1 MWIFSRLFGNKRAD
15 NDAADETEAP
25 KQADNEIERAAPPLK
40 IADLPEESDAYL
52 RDTKWPPDPRF
63 NKSFTVLQVFNQQGG
78 LIRRICSAM
87 PLSDE
92 DLERYFL
99 PAVWNVANFVHLLS
113 ASQDTHHRGYGGL
126 FAHSLETA
134 LYAVNISKNKIF
146 DFSEAPDVAFH
157 NRGRW
162 ILACALAGLVHDVG
176 KAVTDITVRTKQ
188 GEEWNPN
195 EAPLGTWLEMHGRPE
210 FTFSWNNDREYARHP
225 LASLDYARKLVPD
238 ETYRYLTSAA
248 NRNIENELRSAIL
261 GGEEAKSA
269 SLIAQIIRQADSLS
283 VRLDNETAGSVDKRD
298 KLVTSEP
305 ADKVMQAIAELIA
318 EKVWTVNEENA
329 RVFVTKRGTFLLWSD
344 VRDILSKLRA
354 QGYAG
359 APENRDIMASM
370 LLDRG
375 LFERPPEEVD
385 TTRRLYWPLCP
396 IDKGEEFLTCVKVA
410 VPERLFI
417 GPMPAETLAI
427 VRKLPVTDEESE
439 AWLNRW
445 GCVPAEEEKK
455 HDTDAYMSGLIS
467 EGDDFEDPEVPESEN
482 AGDFEEEYAELFSND
497 LDYNGL
503 WGAEWGAEAPVGI
516 EHEVR
521 RADGTTPSSAVGTSA
536 ADSGAESSGASGVR
550 VVSESGRFDANTSL
564 ASTLTTTLPDA
575 DEMLSEKEAAAMM
588 GLSVDVPGAAAPK
601 PAGPSSSETS
611 SDTSS
616 MSSASV
622 ASVASVS
629 SAAAFACNTE
639 IKPDTSGDKRQE
651 TKSKEAAELA
661 RNGDAER
668 TESLHAKRPEDDR
681 KDGAADVRLV
691 CSKSDAGKTGG
702 NDAAAGP
709 GEDDADADADAGAAA
724 AASEKTKS
732 HVPDFDALSEEGLLI
747 FCEPLENAEALRSK
761 RTRRK
766 KGKEKE
772 KDKNAEQL
780 SAADNAA
787 NSAPSEADLAPKE
800 HAQRAGRESSVP
812 SSPVRQIEEP
822 AKPSGKEF
830 SKSAAAQNAS
840 RTTEQKSGRRGRR
853 RSAKDT
859 PTNRLR
865 AMLEDLKSQ
874 MLSGEGPYVELG
886 VVKMPNGTLT
896 TNSMA
901 FEKALTEA
909 GFDRMLVSGE
919 LSGFQPP
926 PVLSVDWSKSVFSLH
941 V

>member
-15 NDAADETEAP
+15 KDAADETEAP
-25 KQADNEIERAAPPLK
+25 KQAGDAIERAAQPLK

-63 NKSFTVLQVFNQQGG
+63 NRSFTVLQVFNQQGG

-188 GEEWNPN
+188 GEVWNPN
-195 EAPLGTWLEMHGRPE
+195 EAPLGSWLEMHGRPE
-210 FTFSWNNDREYARHP
+210 FTFSWNKDREYSRHP

-261 GGEEAKSA
+261 GGEDAKCA
-269 SLIAQIIRQADSLS
+269 SLIAQIVRQADSLS
-283 VRLDNETAGSVDKRD
+283 VRLDNEAAESVDKRD

-318 EKVWTVNEENA
+318 EKTWTVNGEAA

-385 TTRRLYWPLCP
+385 TTRRLYWPVCP

-445 GCVPAEEEKK
+445 GGVPAEEEKK
-455 HDTDAYMSGLIS
+455 HDTDAYMAGLIS
-467 EGDDFEDPEVPESEN
+467 EGDGFEEPDAPESEGN
-482 AGDFEEEYAELFSND
+482 FDEGYAELFPND

-503 WGAEWGAEAPVGI
+503 WDAEAPVGI
-516 EHEVR
+516 EHDVR

-536 ADSGAESSGASGVR
+536 ADPGAESSGASGVR
-550 VVSESGRFDANTSL
+550 VVSESGRFDANSSS
-564 ASTLTTTLPDA
+564 ASTSTSTTTLPDA

-588 GLSVDVPGAAAPK
+588 GLSVDVPGAAAASQ
-601 PAGPSSSETS
+601 PAGTSSSDTS

-616 MSSASV
+616 MSSAPVASV
-622 ASVASVS
+622 ASVASGS
-629 SAAAFACNTE
+629 SADAFACNTE
-639 IKPDTSGDKRQE
+639 IKPDTAGDKRQE

-691 CSKSDAGKTGG
+691 CSKSDTGKTGG

-709 GEDDADADADAGAAA
+709 GEDDADAAA

-732 HVPDFDALSEEGLLI
+732 DVSDFDALSEEELLI
-747 FCEPLENAEALRSK
+747 FCESLENVEALRSK

-766 KGKEKE
+766 KGKDKN
-772 KDKNAEQL
+772 KNAEQI

-800 HAQRAGRESSVP
+800 HTQRAGRESSVP
-812 SSPVRQIEEP
+812 SSPVRQIEES

-830 SKSAAAQNAS
+830 SESAAAQNAS

-926 PVLSVDWSKSVFSLH
+926 PVLSVDWSKSVFSLRL
-941 V
+941 

>member
-15 NDAADETEAP
+15 KDAADETEAP
-25 KQADNEIERAAPPLK
+25 KQAGDAIERAAQPLK

-52 RDTKWPPDPRF
+52 RDTKWPPEPRF
-63 NKSFTVLQVFNQQGG
+63 NRSFTVLQVFNQQGG

-188 GEEWNPN
+188 GEVWNPN

-210 FTFSWNNDREYARHP
+210 FTFSWNKDREYSRHP

-261 GGEEAKSA
+261 GGEDAKSA
-269 SLIAQIIRQADSLS
+269 SLIAQIVRQADSLS
-283 VRLDNETAGSVDKRD
+283 VRLDNEAAESVDKRD

-318 EKVWTVNEENA
+318 EKTWTVNGEAA

-385 TTRRLYWPLCP
+385 TTRRLYWPVCP

-445 GCVPAEEEKK
+445 GGVPAEEEKK
-455 HDTDAYMSGLIS
+455 HDTDAYMAGLIS
-467 EGDDFEDPEVPESEN
+467 EGDGFEEPDAPESEGN
-482 AGDFEEEYAELFSND
+482 FDEGYAELFPKD

-503 WGAEWGAEAPVGI
+503 WGAEAPVGI
-516 EHEVR
+516 EHDVR

-536 ADSGAESSGASGVR
+536 ADPGAESSGASGVR
-550 VVSESGRFDANTSL
+550 VVSESGRFDANSSSASISTS
-564 ASTLTTTLPDA
+564 TTTLPDA

-588 GLSVDVPGAAAPK
+588 GLSVDVPGAAAAPQ
-601 PAGPSSSETS
+601 PAGSSSSETS
-611 SDTSS
+611 SEKSSDTSS
-616 MSSASV
+616 VSSASV

-668 TESLHAKRPEDDR
+668 TKSRHAKRPEDDR

-691 CSKSDAGKTGG
+691 CSESVVEKTGG

-709 GEDDADADADAGAAA
+709 GEDDADADAGAAA
-724 AASEKTKS
+724 AASEKRKPDVS
-732 HVPDFDALSEEGLLI
+732 DFDALSEEELLI
-747 FCEPLENAEALRSK
+747 FCESLENVEALRSK

-766 KGKEKE
+766 KGKDKN
-772 KDKNAEQL
+772 KNAEQL

-787 NSAPSEADLAPKE
+787 NSALSEADSALKE
-800 HAQRAGRESSVP
+800 HAQRASREPSAP
-812 SSPVRQIEEP
+812 SSPVRPIEEST
-822 AKPSGKEF
+822 KTSGKEF
-830 SKSAAAQNAS
+830 SESAAARNAS
-840 RTTEQKSGRRGRR
+840 RATEQKSGKRGRR
-853 RSAKDT
+853 RSVKDT
-859 PTNRLR
+859 PTSRLR

-926 PVLSVDWSKSVFSLH
+926 PVLSVDWSKSVFSLRL
-941 V
+941 